1 MRLNGAICRIIFR
14 LNRNAAKQLEA
25 GAISTYEVTFCDDM
39 TPQIVIYDSRDFP
52 KCSNISW
59 NERLVKD
66 HHSIQTW

>member
-1 MRLNGAICRIIFR
+1 MRVNGAICRVIFR

-52 KCSNISW
+52 K
-59 NERLVKD
+59 
-66 HHSIQTW
+66 